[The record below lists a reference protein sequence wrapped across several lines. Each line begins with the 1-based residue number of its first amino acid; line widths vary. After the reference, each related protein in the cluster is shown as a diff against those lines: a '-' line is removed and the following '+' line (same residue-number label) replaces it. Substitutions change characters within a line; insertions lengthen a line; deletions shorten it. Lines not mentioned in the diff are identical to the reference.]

1 MNVELGM
8 LNVELVAYGD
18 VELFNYEFKIRQF
31 LIAGVAENNNELG
44 MLNVEL
50 VAYGDVELF
59 NCEFKIRQFLIAG
72 VAENNSKLQIQN
84 SKFASSPL
92 RKQ

>member
-18 VELFNYEFKIRQF
+18 VELFNYEFKIR
-31 LIAGVAENNNELG
+31 
-44 MLNVEL
+44 
-50 VAYGDVELF
+50 
-59 NCEFKIRQFLIAG
+59 KFLIAG
-72 VAENNSKLQIQN
+72 VAENNSKFNIQN
-84 SKFASSPL
+84 SKFAYA

>member
-31 LIAGVAENNNELG
+31 LIAGVAENN
-44 MLNVEL
+44 
-50 VAYGDVELF
+50 
-59 NCEFKIRQFLIAG
+59 
-72 VAENNSKLQIQN
+72 SKLQIQN
-84 SKFASSPL
+84 SKFAYGAHAQAIKL
-92 RKQ
+92 

>member
-31 LIAGVAENNNELG
+31 LIAGVAENNSK
-44 MLNVEL
+44 
-50 VAYGDVELF
+50 
-59 NCEFKIRQFLIAG
+59 FKT
-72 VAENNSKLQIQN
+72 QN
-84 SKFASSPL
+84 SKFASSPM

>member
-31 LIAGVAENNNELG
+31 LIAGVAENNSK
-44 MLNVEL
+44 
-50 VAYGDVELF
+50 
-59 NCEFKIRQFLIAG
+59 FKT
-72 VAENNSKLQIQN
+72 QN
-84 SKFASSPL
+84 STFASPPL

>member
-31 LIAGVAENNNELG
+31 LIAGVAENNSK
-44 MLNVEL
+44 
-50 VAYGDVELF
+50 
-59 NCEFKIRQFLIAG
+59 FKT
-72 VAENNSKLQIQN
+72 QN
-84 SKFASSPL
+84 SKFASLPCASNKAIK
-92 RKQ
+92 KQKEKITIKK